1 LVESFVCV
9 TVAAIVFGLLGIEE
23 AGAEIEDPFG
33 DNPNDLPVEAMCA
46 TIAKDT
52 KALAEYALAKRG

>member
-1 LVESFVCV
+1 
-9 TVAAIVFGLLGIEE
+9 LLGIEE